1 MDCGYKKPATGGSGS
16 SGGHHSSS
24 SDGLDSVPKTGDV
37 TPIFAYGMLML
48 LGAAAI
54 VIRRIRLAK

>member
-1 MDCGYKKPATGGSGS
+1 MDCGYQKHSTGGSAS
-16 SGGHHSSS
+16 SGSHHSSS
-24 SDGLDSVPKTGDV
+24 SDGLDYVPKTGDV

>member
-1 MDCGYKKPATGGSGS
+1 MDCGYKKPSSGGSGS
-16 SGGHHSSS
+16 SGSSHSSS